1 MNLNCF
7 SKCLMISAITL
18 TRSVAAFST
27 EREGRG
33 GKREGEKKPYLICLS
48 SHVRFS
54 RHLFLLNSS
63 LPLKYYWSSEKAAQ
77 KHTGRSPAC
86 WLWFFCLFL
95 VCGLLV
101 FFGWLFCCC
110 FVFVCPHFLPHP
122 QRNSLGNK
130 ANKLALKP
138 LSEDATD
145 PRINKPV
152 SLPGKLGNKSQT
164 VQLTYRVLYP
174 PDGTW
179 LGRQPGARNRQAQ
192 GWKPSGCS
200 VRTYDTTGRWE
211 SAARPKRNDCHP
223 RGRGNAKVCLFPAG
237 RSHRI

>member
-1 MNLNCF
+1 MSSKVHSAQRVLMNLNCF

-18 TRSVAAFST
+18 TRCVAAFST

-101 FFGWLFCCC
+101 FLVGC
-110 FVFVCPHFLPHP
+110 FVVVLFLFVLIFYPTHNVIHWGTK
-122 QRNSLGNK
+122 QTNS
-130 ANKLALKP
+130 P
-138 LSEDATD
+138 S
-145 PRINKPV
+145 
-152 SLPGKLGNKSQT
+152 
-164 VQLTYRVLYP
+164 
-174 PDGTW
+174 
-179 LGRQPGARNRQAQ
+179 NR
-192 GWKPSGCS
+192 
-200 VRTYDTTGRWE
+200 
-211 SAARPKRNDCHP
+211 
-223 RGRGNAKVCLFPAG
+223 
-237 RSHRI
+237 